1 MAQQRISMSEIHL
14 GRPLPWN
21 AYNSH
26 GHLLLKKGMIIET
39 RRKWPPSSNKAC
51 LQTLLHRPPTKPTPM
66 PSRTRE
72 APSVLRMIDLA
83 EKRLERLLFGMGSE
97 PDFPARLVEVA
108 TSVISAA
115 ELNSDIALA
124 CILLN
129 QQAGDYP
136 VRHSLDTAVVA
147 ILVAQSMNIARDKI
161 VTLTAA
167 ALTMNVGMLRQ
178 QIQLQRKQEALSGE
192 EIESIHR
199 HPQEGVRMLEAA
211 GVHDAIWL
219 AYVMSHHETE
229 DGGGYPA
236 GLAGKDIPPG
246 AKVLALADR
255 YCACV
260 SERKYRKSQLPG
272 AALREIFLERGKSVD
287 PALAAYFIKV
297 LGIYPPGTLVRLN
310 NGEIGVV
317 TQESRRGHHAHRS
330 CAGRAARRTPVDSRQ
345 KRYGQRAVYHQGS
358 AAHGPGRHPLQH
370 APGLGRRGASLELRY
385 LPKALSGIDMT
396 LLAASCRSTDT
407 AGFAA

>member
-1 MAQQRISMSEIHL
+1 MTQHRISLSDIQV

-21 AYNSH
+21 AYNAR
-26 GHLLLKKGMIIET
+26 GQLLLKKGVVIESQSQVAGLVEQGLFADASA
-39 RRKWPPSSNKAC
+39 SSSHEADINAA
-51 LQTLLHRPPTKPTPM
+51 PA
-66 PSRTRE
+66 RE
-72 APSVLRMIDLA
+72 APSVLRMINLA
-83 EKRLERLLFGMGSE
+83 EKRLERLLFGVGSE
-97 PDFPARLVEVA
+97 PDFPARLMEVA
-108 TSVISAA
+108 TTEISAA

-124 CILLN
+124 CILRN

-136 VRHSLDTAVVA
+136 VRHCLDTAVIA
-147 ILVAQSMNIARDKI
+147 ILVAQSMSIAREKI

-178 QIQLQRKQEALSGE
+178 QTQLQRKQEALSGE

-211 GVHDAIWL
+211 GVHDAGWL
-219 AYVMSHHETE
+219 AYVMSHHEGE

-260 SERKYRKSQLPG
+260 SERKYRKSQLPSTT
-272 AALREIFLERGKSVD
+272 LREIFLERGKSVD

-317 TQESRRGHHAHRS
+317 SRKGGGATTPIVHALVGPRGVSLSIPVRRDTASEPFSIKETLHADQADIRFS
-330 CAGRAARRTPVDSRQ
+330 M
-345 KRYGQRAVYHQGS
+345 HQVWGS
-358 AAHGPGRHPLQH
+358 E
-370 APGLGRRGASLELRY
+370 ASL
-385 LPKALSGIDMT
+385 
-396 LLAASCRSTDT
+396 
-407 AGFAA
+407 

>member
-1 MAQQRISMSEIHL
+1 MAQHRISLSDIQV

-21 AYNSH
+21 AYNAR
-26 GHLLLKKGMIIET
+26 GQLLLKKGIIIES
-39 RRKWPPSSNKAC
+39 RSQVASLVEQGLFADSSASSSQEAEINAA
-51 LQTLLHRPPTKPTPM
+51 PA
-66 PSRTRE
+66 RE
-72 APSVLRMIDLA
+72 APSALRMINLA
-83 EKRLERLLFGMGSE
+83 EKRLERLLFGVGSE
-97 PDFPARLVEVA
+97 PDFPARLIEVA
-108 TSVISAA
+108 TSVISAT

-124 CILLN
+124 CIMLN

-136 VRHSLDTAVVA
+136 VRHCLDTAVVA
-147 ILVAQSMNIARDKI
+147 ILVAQSMSIAREKI

-167 ALTMNVGMLRQ
+167 ALTMNVGMIRQ
-178 QIQLQRKQEALSGE
+178 QVQLQRKQEALSGE

-211 GVHDAIWL
+211 GVNDAGWL
-219 AYVMSHHETE
+219 AYVMSHHESE
-229 DGGGYPA
+229 DGRGYPA

-260 SERKYRKSQLPG
+260 SERKYRKSQLPSTT
-272 AALREIFLERGKSVD
+272 LREIFQERGKSVD

-317 TQESRRGHHAHRS
+317 SKKGEGATTPIVHALVGPRGVS
-330 CAGRAARRTPVDSRQ
+330 LSIPARRDTANEPFTI
-345 KRYGQRAVYHQGS
+345 KEALRADQADIRFSMHQVWGNE
-358 AAHGPGRHPLQH
+358 
-370 APGLGRRGASLELRY
+370 ASL
-385 LPKALSGIDMT
+385 
-396 LLAASCRSTDT
+396 
-407 AGFAA
+407 

>member
-1 MAQQRISMSEIHL
+1 MAQHRIGMADIQV

-21 AYNSH
+21 AYNSR
-26 GHLLLKKGMIIET
+26 GQLLLKKGVVIESRSQVAT
-39 RRKWPPSSNKAC
+39 LVELGLFADASASSSQDAGINAA
-51 LQTLLHRPPTKPTPM
+51 PA
-66 PSRTRE
+66 RE
-72 APSVLRMIDLA
+72 APSALRMINLA
-83 EKRLERLLFGMGSE
+83 EKRLERLLFGVGGE
-97 PDFPARLVEVA
+97 PDFPARLMEVA

-136 VRHSLDTAVVA
+136 VRHCLDSAVVA
-147 ILVAQSMNIARDKI
+147 LLVAQSMSIAREEI

-178 QIQLQRKQEALSGE
+178 QVQLQRKQEVLSGE

-199 HPQEGVRMLEAA
+199 HPQEGVGMLEAA
-211 GVHDAIWL
+211 GVHDAGWL
-219 AYVMSHHETE
+219 AYVMSHHESE

-246 AKVLALADR
+246 AKILALADR

-260 SERKYRKSQLPG
+260 SERKYRKSQLPSTT
-272 AALREIFLERGKSVD
+272 LREIFLERGKSVD

-297 LGIYPPGTLVRLN
+297 LGIYPPGTMVRLN

-317 TQESRRGHHAHRS
+317 SRKGEGATTPIVHALVGPRGVALSIPVRRDTASEPFAIKEALHADQANIRFS
-330 CAGRAARRTPVDSRQ
+330 M
-345 KRYGQRAVYHQGS
+345 HQVWGNE
-358 AAHGPGRHPLQH
+358 
-370 APGLGRRGASLELRY
+370 ASL
-385 LPKALSGIDMT
+385 
-396 LLAASCRSTDT
+396 
-407 AGFAA
+407 

>member
-1 MAQQRISMSEIHL
+1 MAQLRISMSEIHL

-21 AYNSH
+21 AYNSR
-26 GHLLLKKGMIIET
+26 GQLLLKKGTIIES
-39 RRKWPPSSNKAC
+39 KVQIAALVEQGLFADDSASSSHESDTHAV
-51 LQTLLHRPPTKPTPM
+51 PD
-66 PSRTRE
+66 RE
-72 APSVLRMIDLA
+72 DPSVLRMIDLA

-108 TSVISAA
+108 AAVISAV

-147 ILVAQSMNIARDKI
+147 ILVAQSMSIASDKI

-178 QIQLQRKQEALSGE
+178 QVQLQRKLEALTGE

-211 GVHDAIWL
+211 GVHDASWL

-246 AKVLALADR
+246 AKVLMLADR

-272 AALREIFLERGKSVD
+272 TALREIFLERGKSVD

-317 TQESRRGHHAHRS
+317 TRKVEGATTPIVHALVGPRGVPLSIPVRR
-330 CAGRAARRTPVDSRQ
+330 
-345 KRYGQRAVYHQGS
+345 
-358 AAHGPGRHPLQH
+358 
-370 APGLGRRGASLELRY
+370 
-385 LPKALSGIDMT
+385 
-396 LLAASCRSTDT
+396 DT
-407 AGFAA
+407 ASEPFTIKEALHADQADIRFSMHQVWGNEARL